1 MKKWEIF
8 NLSNRSILIFAST
21 ILKETVILNVIFAVK
36 YIHADN
42 VMMKRISKRD
52 TDKIHELKMKDIQ
65 EIKCR
70 NCNQI

>member
-1 MKKWEIF
+1 M
-8 NLSNRSILIFAST
+8 
-21 ILKETVILNVIFAVK
+21 ILNVIFAVK
-36 YIHADN
+36 FIHADY

-52 TDKIHELKMKDIQ
+52 TDKIHELKRKDIQ